1 MTKDE
6 RIEIPLSKTKLT
18 FMLLGSIAFV
28 ALGIWF
34 VTSPNDLKTTYSAQ
48 NPILVFGVGLA
59 SLIFFGL
66 CLIYLAKK
74 LPDSSPGLTIDA
86 KGIYDNSSGVSA
98 GLIVWDDIVRLQI
111 ENVVNQKF
119 IMVIVSN
126 PEKYID
132 RQKSSLKKM
141 AMGRN
146 YKSYGSPISISAN
159 GLKMTFDDLYRLIER
174 EVENRSDLKT
184 TNR

>member
-1 MTKDE
+1 M
-6 RIEIPLSKTKLT
+6 
-18 FMLLGSIAFV
+18 
-28 ALGIWF
+28 
-34 VTSPNDLKTTYSAQ
+34 
-48 NPILVFGVGLA
+48 
-59 SLIFFGL
+59 
-66 CLIYLAKK
+66 
-74 LPDSSPGLTIDA
+74 
-86 KGIYDNSSGVSA
+86 SA
-98 GLIVWDDIVRLQI
+98 GLIEWDDIVELQI

-126 PEKYID
+126 PEKYIN

-159 GLKMTFDDLYRLIER
+159 GLKTNFEELYRLIER